1 MTNSLIHWT
10 EILYMLPLLPSDI
23 PNKNQDRETVFA
35 ALKADISAGAVGSP
49 NGYTT
54 LIVRTLVGQHLLE
67 SAVASGKLSTTD
79 ELNLGIVEKLGTKK
93 LERKQK

>member
-1 MTNSLIHWT
+1 
-10 EILYMLPLLPSDI
+10 MLPLLPSDI

>member
-1 MTNSLIHWT
+1 M
-10 EILYMLPLLPSDI
+10 
-23 PNKNQDRETVFA
+23 
-35 ALKADISAGAVGSP
+35 GSP

-79 ELNLGIVEKLGTKK
+79 ELNLGIIEKPGAKK